1 MLEETDKYIKYL
13 EAKLIK
19 AGEVQIE
26 LEARM
31 LCMIRANKGRSVSY
45 TLDEANSIINSGGE
59 EGC

>member
-13 EAKLIK
+13 EAKLIT

-26 LEARM
+26 LEARI
-31 LCMIRANKGRSVSY
+31 LRMIRANNGRSISY
-45 TLDEANSIINSGGE
+45 TLDEANSIIDSGGE